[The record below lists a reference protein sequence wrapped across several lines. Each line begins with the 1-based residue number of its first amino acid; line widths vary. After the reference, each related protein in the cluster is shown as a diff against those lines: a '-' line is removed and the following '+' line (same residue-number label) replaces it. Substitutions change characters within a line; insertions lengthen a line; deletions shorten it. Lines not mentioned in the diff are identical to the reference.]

1 MPKSKVA
8 EVVVLDPATMQVE
21 TSDDYTKR
29 GWMYFS
35 KKQFDLATED
45 FRHVLASETNNI
57 DTWYALGLS
66 LKSSGAH
73 SKAVEAFEKVL
84 GLVDQLEDKQRANIL
99 TRLSHGQINQMK
111 TGDWNLEKEVW
122 KRVA

>member
-1 MPKSKVA
+1 MPKTNEAVA
-8 EVVVLDPATMQVE
+8 VVLDPATLKVE
-21 TSDDYTKR
+21 TSADYTKR

-35 KKQFDLATED
+35 RKQYDLATED
-45 FRHVLASETNNI
+45 FRHVLTSEASNI

-66 LKSSGAH
+66 LKVSGAP

-84 GLVDQLEDKQRANIL
+84 GLLDQLEDKQRANIL
-99 TRLSHGQINQMK
+99 MRLTHGQINQMK